1 MLCLLTGKNGT
12 TPSKP
17 IPVVICGDFN
27 SLPDSGVIEFL
38 DKGRIPIDHQDFQE
52 MRYEGFLSRLS
63 NGNGK
68 NNEQC
73 AELTHGLKLRKA
85 YDGDNQ
91 MPYTNLTYDFRGV
104 IDYLYYSYNSV
115 SPLGL
120 LSSVDPEYI
129 RANKITGWP
138 HPHFPSDH
146 QGLLVEFEVYG
157 TVPRFGFSNGNSL
170 PR

>member
-1 MLCLLTGKNGT
+1 MLFPGKNGT

-38 DKGRIPIDHQDFQE
+38 DKGRIPVDHSDFQE

-68 NNEQC
+68 NTEHY

-85 YDGDNQ
+85 YDGDKQ
-91 MPYTNLTYDFRGV
+91 MPYTNYTYDFKGV
-104 IDYLYYSYNSV
+104 IDYVYYSHDSLV
-115 SPLGL
+115 PLGL
-120 LSSVDPEYI
+120 LTSVDPEYI
-129 RANKITGWP
+129 KGNKITGWP

-146 QGLLVEFEVYG
+146 QLLLVEFEVYG
-157 TVPRFGFSNGNSL
+157 NVPRFGFHSNNV